1 MLNFEIVL
9 LLSFIIAL
17 TQSTANAQSPSNFE
31 LEEIS
36 VIGTKTEKLIDE
48 VPATVTV
55 IREEKVNREIVR
67 DISDLIRYEPG
78 VSVSGTG
85 SRFGL
90 SGFNIRGIEGD
101 RIQILIDGIR
111 TPDEF
116 ASGGPFLDSRRDFV
130 DIDLYTVVD
139 LLGYTTVKENFSLSF
154 GHFNIFDKQYL
165 RWADT
170 AFMQTGSAF
179 QRYTQ
184 PGFHGGINL
193 KYTM

>member
-17 TQSTANAQSPSNFE
+17 TQSTANAQSPSDFE

-78 VSVSGTG
+78 
-85 SRFGL
+85 
-90 SGFNIRGIEGD
+90 
-101 RIQILIDGIR
+101 
-111 TPDEF
+111 
-116 ASGGPFLDSRRDFV
+116 A
-130 DIDLYTVVD
+130 
-139 LLGYTTVKENFSLSF
+139 
-154 GHFNIFDKQYL
+154 
-165 RWADT
+165 
-170 AFMQTGSAF
+170 
-179 QRYTQ
+179 
-184 PGFHGGINL
+184 
-193 KYTM
+193 